1 VTIYFGGNA
10 ESFDLK
16 DPVGTNIGYYLP
28 DAAPW
33 LKTALEFFDVIGI
46 WTVVLMVIGT
56 AIVAKV
62 SRGRA
67 AAVIVG
73 WWALILVISVATAA
87 AFN

>member
-1 VTIYFGGNA
+1 
-10 ESFDLK
+10 
-16 DPVGTNIGYYLP
+16 
-28 DAAPW
+28 
-33 LKTALEFFDVIGI
+33 VIGI